1 MNFITKAKEILTPKD
16 LQLINPDNLETS
28 YKAIQKRIRLYRDEI
43 QYSNDNDFI
52 NAKKRRIEMLRVI
65 SEELR
70 MLIDSLKA

>member
-1 MNFITKAKEILTPKD
+1 MNFLSKAKEILTPKD

-28 YKAIQKRIRLYRDEI
+28 YKDIQKRIRLYRDEI
-43 QYSNDNDFI
+43 QYSNDGDFI